1 VVADFRQADVAAG
14 GEGAPLTP
22 AFDYLLFRRARRD
35 TICLN
40 LGGIANISV
49 VRAGGC
55 PSDVLGFDVG
65 PCNLLLDGLSRLL
78 LKRRCDRGGRVASQG
93 HPREDVVREVLRD
106 PFYRRRPPK
115 STGRERFG
123 ERFVKEFARRAGRA
137 KAQTPDVLATA
148 CVVVARSIARACDD
162 FVLPD
167 FSPDRVVVS
176 GGGHHNAALR
186 GLLHGELGK
195 LRLRAEEFGE
205 AGLNEDSKEAGLFA
219 WLASEFVCGQKAHLP
234 HVTGA
239 REARVLGVFHP

>member
-22 AFDYLLFRRARRD
+22 AFDYLLFRKAKRD
-35 TICLN
+35 TVCLN
-40 LGGIANISV
+40 LGGIANISG
-49 VRAGGC
+49 VRAGGR

-78 LKRRCDRGGRVASQG
+78 LKRRCDRGGLVAAQG
-93 HPREDVVREVLRD
+93 HPREDVVREFLRD

-115 STGRERFG
+115 STGREHFG
-123 ERFVKEFARRAGRA
+123 ERFVKEFARGAGRG
-137 KAQTPDVLATA
+137 KSQTPDVLATA
-148 CVVVARSIARACDD
+148 CLFVARSIARACDD
-162 FVLPD
+162 FVLPE

-195 LRLRAEEFGE
+195 LRLRAELFGE
-205 AGLNEDSKEAGLFA
+205 AGLKPDSKEAGLFA

-234 HVTGA
+234 QVTGA